1 MNKVTELE
9 NKIKYYAQKYYE
21 GNPEVSDEV
30 FDGLISELRELNPD
44 SEVLNKTGWGF
55 EPESLEGEKVSHR
68 YGLVGSLTK
77 TREASG
83 INKELRN
90 NKCLLSKKLDG
101 LSMVVY
107 YENGKLVQAVTRGNG
122 EIGID
127 KTEKVKRIWN
137 NELNEVGFNFTGAV
151 RGEILISKNN
161 WKEIKSKKEDATSP
175 RNFAAGIINRNE
187 IDEDIKYLDLVL
199 YKIIGYENMPSSIEK
214 DAESMHAVLE
224 RIFGTDRR
232 RVLSKSECDFSKIND
247 DSLER
252 WLEDV
257 YQDYKDNYEYEIDG
271 LVLSGNEIIYDG
283 KSIEYKEQAYK
294 FATETAEVKVEK
306 IDWNLTRLGKLIPT
320 VEIEPVELSGAT
332 IKRASGFNARY
343 IKDNHIDTGAIIE
356 IMRSG
361 EVIPDIQC
369 VVSEAPIY
377 NLPNKC
383 PVCNGD
389 LEWKG
394 VDLVCNNDNCKNKT
408 YSNLMVWSDII
419 GKVDGLGRNLKESFF
434 EECDIESLEDFY
446 NKPLFYNNS
455 TATGKKIE
463 KFVDKMIFDNVDV
476 VDALCA
482 LNIPRLGRSSAE
494 KLVQNKDICEK
505 FIKYSITRKIDQST
519 IESINNIV
527 GPATAKQILDVDRLE
542 PLKYVVD
549 RLIYPTIEDK
559 SGNKKIAVTGS
570 LEGVSRKEFE
580 NIIAEKGYS
589 LTSNL
594 KEAEYLVTNNP
605 DPTSSKGKKAKELN
619 VPIITQNEF
628 MKIINK

>member
-1 MNKVTELE
+1 MESKELE

-30 FDGLISELRELNPD
+30 FDGLVSELRELNPD

-161 WKEIKSKKEDATSP
+161 WKEIKSKNEDATSP

-232 RVLSKSECDFSKIND
+232 RVLSKSECNFSKIND

-419 GKVDGLGRNLKESFF
+419 GKVDGLGRNLKEAFF
-434 EECDIESLEDFY
+434 EECEIESLEDFY

-463 KFVDKMIFDNVDV
+463 KFVDKMIFDNVDAI
-476 VDALCA
+476 DALCA

-494 KLVQNKDICEK
+494 KLVQNKDIYEK
-505 FIKYSITRKIDQST
+505 FIKYSITREIDQST

-542 PLKYVVD
+542 SLKYVVD

-559 SGNKKIAVTGS
+559 SRNKKIAVTGS